1 MLDLAPHKLYNNI
14 VCNDF
19 GTQYAL
25 ILTHSEVTEI
35 NKQKFLT
42 ELAKL
47 LTFMYDEDRQTALEM
62 YSELFDTA
70 SDEQTLLS
78 FLVSPTRQAVIIAR
92 AYNARE
98 RKLQVNTQSR
108 DDEYYDDEG
117 TPDYVIAIE
126 RLAEEAYERGVAAPK
141 VPADQF
147 SLFTDGVHPTEGD
160 AAVAPTAEAESAPIE
175 TEAVILSDDA
185 AAEVAEAAE
194 SVTDAQIV
202 ADSTEVDD
210 GDKGDEGDDVDEV
223 DAFLSEF
230 SIADGAL
237 DEAGEKPA
245 EAAGTETESAPVPR
259 PNAEKAKKSSSA
271 PPARR
276 NEAVMAEAVDITEKK
291 PIVWLLILYV
301 IAAVPVVAICVLIL
315 LIPTLFFLLM
325 AVGAVVLGIM
335 ALSSAFGAFT
345 IFADVMVVLGVAL
358 VTLALGLLFLW
369 LFAWFVGGAIAGFIN
384 AIIKLGGKW
393 CYKEVPAA

>member
-1 MLDLAPHKLYNNI
+1 M
-14 VCNDF
+14 
-19 GTQYAL
+19 

-117 TPDYVIAIE
+117 TPDYVLAIE

-147 SLFTDGVHPTEGD
+147 SLFPDGVHPTEGD
-160 AAVAPTAEAESAPIE
+160 AAVAPTAEAERAPIE

-185 AAEVAEAAE
+185 VAEVAEAAE
-194 SVTDAQIV
+194 SVTNAQTV
-202 ADSTEVDD
+202 ADSAEVDD
-210 GDKGDEGDDVDEV
+210 GDKGDEGDEV

-245 EAAGTETESAPVPR
+245 EAAGTETESALAPR
-259 PNAEKAKKSSSA
+259 PNAEKAKKSASA

-276 NEAVMAEAVDITEKK
+276 NEAVIAEAVDITEKK

-345 IFADVMVVLGVAL
+345 IFADVMVVLGAAL

>member
-1 MLDLAPHKLYNNI
+1 MTSRPTICII
-14 VCNDF
+14 V
-19 GTQYAL
+19 QYAL
-25 ILTHSEVTEI
+25 ISTHSEVTDI

-70 SDEQTLLS
+70 CDEQTLLQ

-98 RKLQVNTQSR
+98 RKLQVDTRSR

-117 TPDYVIAIE
+117 TPDFVLAIE
-126 RLAEEAYERGVAAPK
+126 ALAEDAYERGVASPK

-147 SLFTDGVHPTEGD
+147 SLFADGVHPTEGD
-160 AAVAPTAEAESAPIE
+160 APATAAPVSAPAPVEAEAVLLDDDEADEADEAAAVAPTAQPEEEA
-175 TEAVILSDDA
+175 DA
-185 AAEVAEAAE
+185 
-194 SVTDAQIV
+194 
-202 ADSTEVDD
+202 
-210 GDKGDEGDDVDEV
+210 VDEV

-230 SIADGAL
+230 AIAEGVL
-237 DEAGEKPA
+237 DAAQPESEPAAAPAESDTASAPRPRTSAEKSKPA
-245 EAAGTETESAPVPR
+245 A
-259 PNAEKAKKSSSA
+259 A

-301 IAAVPVVAICVLIL
+301 IAAVPVVTICVLIL
-315 LIPTLFFLLM
+315 LLPTLFFLLM
-325 AVGAVVLGIM
+325 AVGAVALGCM

-345 IFADVMVVLGVAL
+345 IFADVMVVLGAAL
-358 VTLALGLLFLW
+358 VILALGLLFLW
-369 LFAWFVGGAIAGFIN
+369 LFVWFVGGAIAGFIN
-384 AIIKLGGKW
+384 AVIKLGGKW

>member
-1 MLDLAPHKLYNNI
+1 MFDSRQLW
-14 VCNDF
+14 
-19 GTQYAL
+19 YAL
-25 ILTHSEVTEI
+25 ISTHSEVTEI

-70 SDEQTLLS
+70 SDEQALLS

-98 RKLQVNTQSR
+98 RKLQVDTQSR

-117 TPDYVIAIE
+117 TPDFVLAIE
-126 RLAEEAYERGVAAPK
+126 GLAEEAYERGVAAPK

-147 SLFTDGVHPTEGD
+147 SLFFDGVHPTEGD
-160 AAVAPTAEAESAPIE
+160 AAVAPAAEAESAPLA
-175 TEAVILSDDA
+175 TEAVILSDDD
-185 AAEVAEAAE
+185 AAEVAESAAPAAD
-194 SVTDAQIV
+194 VQADV
-202 ADSTEVDD
+202 AAGGDEVDD
-210 GDKGDEGDDVDEV
+210 V

-237 DEAGEKPA
+237 DEAEGKPA
-245 EAAGTETESAPVPR
+245 EAASAENESAPAPR
-259 PNAEKAKKSSSA
+259 PNAEKVKKSASA

-291 PIVWLLILYV
+291 PIVWLLLLYV

-369 LFAWFVGGAIAGFIN
+369 LFAWLVGGAIAGFIN

>member
-1 MLDLAPHKLYNNI
+1 M
-14 VCNDF
+14 
-19 GTQYAL
+19 
-25 ILTHSEVTEI
+25 ILTHSEVTDI

-70 SDEQTLLS
+70 GDEQALLA

-98 RKLQVNTQSR
+98 RKLQVDTRSR

-117 TPDYVIAIE
+117 TPDFVLAIE
-126 RLAEEAYERGVAAPK
+126 GLAEEAYERGVAAPK

-147 SLFTDGVHPTEGD
+147 SLFFDGVHPTEGD
-160 AAVAPTAEAESAPIE
+160 AAVAPAAEAEGAPIE
-175 TEAVILSDDA
+175 AEAVLLSDDEADEAAPVADVQADA
-185 AAEVAEAAE
+185 AAEGDV
-194 SVTDAQIV
+194 
-202 ADSTEVDD
+202 VDD
-210 GDKGDEGDDVDEV
+210 V

-237 DEAGEKPA
+237 DEAEEKKA
-245 EAAGTETESAPVPR
+245 EAVSVDAETAPAPR
-259 PNAEKAKKSSSA
+259 PDAEKAKKSASA

-291 PIVWLLILYV
+291 PIVWLLMLYV
-301 IAAVPVVAICVLIL
+301 IAAVPVVAICVVIL

-369 LFAWFVGGAIAGFIN
+369 LFAWLVGGAIAGFIN

>member
-1 MLDLAPHKLYNNI
+1 M
-14 VCNDF
+14 
-19 GTQYAL
+19 
-25 ILTHSEVTEI
+25 ILTHSEVTDI

-70 SDEQTLLS
+70 SDEQALLA

-98 RKLQVNTQSR
+98 RKLQVDTRSR
-108 DDEYYDDEG
+108 EDEYYDDEG
-117 TPDYVIAIE
+117 TPDFVLAIE
-126 RLAEEAYERGVAAPK
+126 GLAEEAYERGVAAPK

-147 SLFTDGVHPTEGD
+147 SLFFDGVHPTEGD
-160 AAVAPTAEAESAPIE
+160 AAAPAAEADSAPIE
-175 TEAVILSDDA
+175 
-185 AAEVAEAAE
+185 AE
-194 SVTDAQIV
+194 SVVFSDDEADEAAPVAAVQADA
-202 ADSTEVDD
+202 ATEGDVVDD
-210 GDKGDEGDDVDEV
+210 V

-237 DEAGEKPA
+237 DEAEEKKA
-245 EAAGTETESAPVPR
+245 EAVSVDAETAPAPR
-259 PNAEKAKKSSSA
+259 PDAEKAKKSASA

-276 NEAVMAEAVDITEKK
+276 NEAVLAEAVDITEKK
-291 PIVWLLILYV
+291 PIVWLLLLYV
-301 IAAVPVVAICVLIL
+301 IAAVPAVAICVVIL

-369 LFAWFVGGAIAGFIN
+369 LFAWLVGGAIAGFIN